1 MGGKATF
8 ARLKRTNASAV
19 KCSNCCAVH
28 SVVYIEPKETSR
40 GGREQN
46 FPLTNAA
53 GSCRAVG
60 KLPGRET
67 IRRKRKWKGNL
78 IIHLQRQTLVLTQ
91 GPAWGRLMWAARA
104 GKWRVLGVP
113 SGGTAG
119 GGCEAGAR
127 GAGGWGETHGSPPGK
142 EEVLSLLA
150 MAQGSLS
157 ALEGCRLWCFLGVV
171 APTGWGWPSSCC
183 VPSTTEGYFQALP
196 FLPLLM

>member
-1 MGGKATF
+1 MGGKAAF

-19 KCSNCCAVH
+19 KCSNCCAVR

-67 IRRKRKWKGNL
+67 ISRKRKWKGNL

-91 GPAWGRLMWAARA
+91 GPARGRLMWAARA
-104 GKWRVLGVP
+104 GKWGVLGVP

-119 GGCEAGAR
+119 GGWEAGAR
-127 GAGGWGETHGSPPGK
+127 GAGG
-142 EEVLSLLA
+142 
-150 MAQGSLS
+150 
-157 ALEGCRLWCFLGVV
+157 R
-171 APTGWGWPSSCC
+171 PTGAPLGRRRCCPSLPWHRAVCLPLKAAGCGAFWGWLLP
-183 VPSTTEGYFQALP
+183 QAGAG
-196 FLPLLM
+196 LPLAACLPRLKVSKHCLFSLN